1 MLFQLSNFFND
12 YSEGFN
18 LETQM
23 FLENQ
28 QNVRNTDLI
37 TEIASVVDVVIS
49 TFNSKIKYVD
59 DNEFN
64 ELIGGKLITN
74 PRKTLKMIA

>member
-1 MLFQLSNFFND
+1 
-12 YSEGFN
+12 
-18 LETQM
+18 M

-28 QNVRNTDLI
+28 QNVRNTDLV
-37 TEIASVVDVVIS
+37 TEIASVVDVVIT

-74 PRKTLKMIA
+74 PRKTLRMIA